1 LNNYV
6 ADDAVPQDD
15 EVEYMIMAKEVS
27 ASGTPHIQG
36 YVFFKARKQLSALK
50 KINHRIHWEAS
61 NGTPQENRDY
71 CCKGEQSHEEWMLCK
86 TSGPNY
92 GLNAD
97 FAEVGVLPTPP
108 NKKGTAANAERW
120 AQARQAAKEGRFDDV
135 PDDIYIK
142 HLNNI
147 HRIACDHAPKV
158 PALPTTTGQWHYGPT
173 GLGKSRSVREKYPQA
188 FIKQA
193 DKWWDGYRGETVV
206 IVEDIDKYDVA
217 LGRYVKLWCDHYAF
231 PADMKCQGKRDI
243 RPNLVIFTS
252 NYHPNEIWDDS
263 KTWEPI
269 VRRCSMVHYNRPL
282 VAERSEEGAE

>member
-1 LNNYV
+1 
-6 ADDAVPQDD
+6 
-15 EVEYMIMAKEVS
+15 MAKEVS

-50 KINHRIHWEAS
+50 KINPRIHWIAC

-71 CCKGEQSHEEWMLCK
+71 CAKGEQTKEEWLAMK
-86 TSGPNY
+86 TLGPNY

-97 FAEVGVLPTPP
+97 FAEVGVLPPP
-108 NKKGTAANAERW
+108 QNHAGGAATAEKW
-120 AQARQAAKEGRFDDV
+120 AKARQAAKEGRFDDV

-158 PALPTTTGQWHYGPT
+158 PVLPTTTGQWHYGPT

-243 RPNLVIFTS
+243 RPHLVIFTS
-252 NYHPNEIWDDS
+252 NYHPNEIWADE

-269 VRRCSMVHYNRPL
+269 VRRCAIKYYAKPL
-282 VAERSEEGAE
+282 FPQTRVFAEGETDEEM